1 MTRSMK
7 RGDRNAVGPQLHVVT
22 ILACLGACNGKQGT
36 LDISLV
42 TAPGAN
48 LDNVQTLHVTVTNP
62 MHVYTIART
71 DGGFDLNLDLDAAG
85 EQSSILVD
93 GFDTVGT
100 LVDVG
105 ASPTFPLGPL
115 DGRVRIYMA
124 PPNSIAAAPPVIDPA
139 RADIG
144 VGQLTYGAI
153 LVGGATADGAAS
165 DVLQI
170 YNDYDHSLVTGL
182 PLPAPRIAPVVGVGA
197 HGIVYIFGGATD
209 TPASNL
215 WRFDTGVAPAGAFN
229 DFGEKA
235 GFARAGE
242 TAVPLGN
249 DELILTGTPP
259 AQLFGLSGMLLEK
272 TDVASLPPGAT
283 SLIASD
289 GATTAIFV
297 GPDGVTKLRM
307 NVFSTLSIDRA
318 ARMDP
323 SVITLPNARVGVFC
337 GDVVRIDPA
346 AGTGELIEAA
356 EPRTGCAVAS
366 TGKYVVVA
374 GGTTA
379 SGVVTTAD
387 IYDAMTLT
395 RVATQPLV
403 VPRSDA
409 DAVALPNGQILI
421 AGGRDASGQ
430 PIGTLELFTPAN

>member
-1 MTRSMK
+1 MT
-7 RGDRNAVGPQLHVVT
+7 RGDRNAAAIRAASLAT
-22 ILACLGACNGKQGT
+22 AFACLGACNGKEGT

-42 TAPGAN
+42 TAPGRN
-48 LDNVQTLHVTVTNP
+48 LDAVQTLRVTVTNP
-62 MHVYTIART
+62 MRLQEITRSSS
-71 DGGFDLNLDLDAAG
+71 GFDLDLDLDASG
-85 EQSSILVD
+85 EQASILVD
-93 GFDTVGT
+93 GLDASGNI
-100 LVDVG
+100 VDVG

-115 DGRVRIYMA
+115 DGRIRIYMA

-139 RADIG
+139 RAEMG

-170 YNDYDHSLVTGL
+170 YNGYDHSLVAGL
-182 PLPAPRIAPVVGVGA
+182 PLPAPRIAPIVGVGA
-197 HGIVYIFGGATD
+197 RGIVYIFGGKTD

-215 WRFDTGVAPAGAFN
+215 WRFDTSVAPAGAFN
-229 DFGEKA
+229 DFGEKM
-235 GFARAGE
+235 GFARASE
-242 TAVPLGN
+242 TAVSLGN
-249 DELILTGTPP
+249 DELVITGAPP
-259 AQLFGLSGMLLEK
+259 AQLFGLSGMLVEK

-297 GPDGVTKLRM
+297 GPDGVTKLRN
-307 NVFSTLSIDRA
+307 NVFSTLTVDRA
-318 ARMDP
+318 ARPDP

-337 GDVVRIDPA
+337 GDVVRIDPV
-346 AGTGELIEAA
+346 AGTGELVEAA
-356 EPRTGCAVAS
+356 EPRTGCAAAS

-379 SGVVTTAD
+379 AGVVTTAD

-403 VPRSDA
+403 VPRTDA
-409 DAVALPNGQILI
+409 DAVALSNGQILI

-430 PIGTLELFTPAN
+430 PIATLELFTPQN